1 MLPVFD
7 TPSGLPT
14 SQINLAQQRGAPNT
28 EFPDLISTAEAGTLQ
43 LEFRQLSEITGDD
56 IYWKRAEKVR
66 TRVVC
71 NQSIPRQLGR
81 RSCQSLRLRD
91 CPTASHRSS

>member
-43 LEFRQLSEITGDD
+43 LEFRQLSDITGDD
-56 IYWKRAEKVR
+56 IYWKRTEKVS
-66 TRVVC
+66 THPIC
-71 NQSIPRQLGR
+71 NMGIPRQLWR
-81 RSCQSLRLRD
+81 RLCQ
-91 CPTASHRSS
+91 